1 MNYAKKGVHM
11 KIIDVAAY
19 QKHATILASNLL
31 VKRKKTNLV
40 NFAQF
45 SIFFSF

>member
-1 MNYAKKGVHM
+1 MDYTKEDVHM

-31 VKRKKTNLV
+31 VKRKKPNLV
-40 NFAQF
+40 NFAPF
-45 SIFFSF
+45 SI